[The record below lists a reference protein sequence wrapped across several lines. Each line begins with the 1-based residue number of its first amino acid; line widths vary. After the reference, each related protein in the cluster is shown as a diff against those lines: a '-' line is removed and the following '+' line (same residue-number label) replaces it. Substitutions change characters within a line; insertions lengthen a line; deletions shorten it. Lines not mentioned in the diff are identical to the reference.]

1 MGRTESLRQQIA
13 AAAMPAACREDQL
26 AIAASLLFGRT
37 SQQYHIRC
45 CRGQHVLY
53 EGRHVTLQVSFD
65 CFRFVQKRN
74 LTWDFHSAD
83 VEDFFFIFRMFTLSN
98 RVTHFRHFKPKYRLQ
113 LQGSKGP
120 ARKTLD
126 PWRCMVISKSAI
138 QSNQPEE
145 KNTCFTLN
153 YSILLSVILLAECSI
168 AKRKA
173 ANQ

>member
-83 VEDFFFIFRMFTLSN
+83 VEDFFFNLPHVYAEQQGNSFPTLQTKVPPSTS
-98 RVTHFRHFKPKYRLQ
+98 RVK
-113 LQGSKGP
+113 GSCTK
-120 ARKTLD
+120 D
-126 PWRCMVISKSAI
+126 PWPLKMHGH
-138 QSNQPEE
+138 Q
-145 KNTCFTLN
+145 
-153 YSILLSVILLAECSI
+153 
-168 AKRKA
+168 
-173 ANQ
+173 